1 MSTIHRLN
9 KELEE
14 INNNQITNF
23 SARVI
28 EDDIFHWEAQI
39 IGPEGTPYQG
49 GFFNLRI
56 DFPRD
61 YPFKPP
67 NVIFITR
74 IYHCN
79 INSSGNICLDI
90 LKENWSPALTISKV
104 LLSIC
109 SLMDDQNP
117 NDPLDSEVA
126 ELYLNNNK
134 KFLEQAVLY
143 TILYANT
150 NNTFNTFNTFN

>member
-109 SLMDDQNP
+109 SLMDEPNP
-117 NDPLDSEVA
+117 NDPLVHEIATLFKSNRKEHDRRA
-126 ELYLNNNK
+126 QQ
-134 KFLEQAVLY
+134 FTLE
-143 TILYANT
+143 YANQ
-150 NNTFNTFNTFN
+150 